1 MLGSRGRGDQ
11 IDNFVFEGGGRV
23 QGINLEHFD
32 YQRNFTSKAYL
43 LYFNKYQVEKIYP
56 IVSALVLIFLQ

>member
-1 MLGSRGRGDQ
+1 MPNCVCILIIYYNDALYIHARIQGDQ

-32 YQRNFTSKAYL
+32 YQRSFHIKSIFTL
-43 LYFNKYQVEKIYP
+43 F
-56 IVSALVLIFLQ
+56 

>member
-1 MLGSRGRGDQ
+1 MRYTFMLGSRGRGDQ

-32 YQRNFTSKAYL
+32 YQRNFHIKS
-43 LYFNKYQVEKIYP
+43 
-56 IVSALVLIFLQ
+56 IFTLF

>member
-1 MLGSRGRGDQ
+1 MPNCVCILIIYYNDALYIHARIQGEGGQ

-32 YQRNFTSKAYL
+32 YQRSFHIKSIFTL
-43 LYFNKYQVEKIYP
+43 F
-56 IVSALVLIFLQ
+56 